1 MPRKSAKSAKSAE
14 KNKEC
19 TGGKVINP
27 LTGRCVNPCPPGT
40 IRNEKGR
47 CVKGA
52 RASKRKSV
60 GPKKK
65 SVGPK
70 IKRKS
75 PKRKECPPGKVRN
88 PKTNRCVFSDIR
100 EITIRNLAGDE
111 YIFSIDNK
119 NKKAKVSEIIE
130 DLSRRLD
137 IHHSLLRLVYMKED
151 GNGHELNP
159 SHHISQIP
167 YVELSYVVLD
177 HPQCPPGIL
186 WNNKTGGCHDR
197 EVIVREM
204 NGPGIYEYT
213 LHSFIVPHTYHH
225 LDVKYWNSLRQ
236 QIRHRFNIK
245 EEDNVEEDGDGG
257 KIIDDR
263 IKLFDDDNGNLCLR
277 ILPINPFKF
286 VFNYFFDKNVGRHVV
301 DPQKLDRERYYII
314 MKVKIDETQYERSSG
329 YSPTYNTYKSYIKTI
344 IFLDTDDFP
353 QNYVDFADRTWSYE
367 FNDGNWERSRLN
379 YRILSFK
386 IENGKNL

>member
-1 MPRKSAKSAKSAE
+1 MPRKSAKSAK

-159 SHHISQIP
+159 SQHISKIP

-204 NGPGIYEYT
+204 NGPGTDDYT
-213 LHSFIVPHTYHH
+213 LHSFVVPHTTR
-225 LDVKYWNSLRQ
+225 DVKYWNSLRQ

-245 EEDNVEEDGDGG
+245 EEDGDVDKMVAKIFDG
-257 KIIDDR
+257 R
-263 IKLFDDDNGNLCLR
+263 IKLFFDDNGHG
-277 ILPINPFKF
+277 FW
-286 VFNYFFDKNVGRHVV
+286 V
-301 DPQKLDRERYYII
+301 
-314 MKVKIDETQYERSSG
+314 
-329 YSPTYNTYKSYIKTI
+329 
-344 IFLDTDDFP
+344 
-353 QNYVDFADRTWSYE
+353 
-367 FNDGNWERSRLN
+367 
-379 YRILSFK
+379 
-386 IENGKNL
+386 

>member
-1 MPRKSAKSAKSAE
+1 MPRKSAKSAK

-60 GPKKK
+60 GPKIKRK
-65 SVGPK
+65 SP
-70 IKRKS
+70 KRKS

-88 PKTNRCVFSDIR
+88 PKTNRCVFPEIR

-159 SHHISQIP
+159 SQHISQIP
-167 YVELSYVVLD
+167 YVELSYVVID

-204 NGPGIYEYT
+204 NGPGIYDYT
-213 LHSFIVPHTYHH
+213 LHSFVVPHTYHH
-225 LDVKYWNSLRQ
+225 LGVKYWNSLRQ

-245 EEDNVEEDGDGG
+245 EEDKLKDGN

-263 IKLFDDDNGNLCLR
+263 IKLFFDDNGNLCLR

-286 VFNYFFDKNVGRHVV
+286 VFNYFFDQNVERHVV

-314 MKVKIDETQYERSSG
+314 MKVKIDEILYERSSG
-329 YSPTYNTYKSYIKTI
+329 YDPTEKRYIKTI
-344 IFLDTDDFP
+344 IFRDTDDFP
-353 QNYVDFADRTWSYE
+353 LNYVDFVDRTWSYE
-367 FNDGNWERSRLN
+367 FNDGNWDGRSTIH